1 MNLMVVVQEMM
12 RCADEMVIDQINE
25 RNANVCGAQNAL
37 DICLTDHDG
46 ISHSD

>member
-1 MNLMVVVQEMM
+1 MNLMVVVQEM